1 MDNGELSPNS
11 TVASSVK
18 TADKSIAEHHLDAGS
33 IFSDTLDRRVL
44 NKQAET
50 FMQLAL
56 SGEIPAAEATRILQV
71 QIGRLFTAAT
81 TDHLTSL
88 PNARI
93 FDHDLNREFKAAER
107 TDRPLSILFVD
118 ADLFGLINKR
128 YDQATGD
135 AALKQVAWVLENA
148 ASRPGDVI
156 RRINKNSG
164 VGDQESGDGE
174 VVSRRGGEEFEILLS
189 ETDAAGAEVVARRI
203 QDLYTAVQLHPDIIE
218 KWPKANNPE
227 GNNEQALKAQE
238 AILENFRQHQAELKR
253 NPEAYFGSY
262 PKEVEGMQ
270 TLSIGIATRENGM
283 SVEQFRK
290 AADNATQ
297 HAKNVTKSVREV
309 HQDKWLDSQKL
320 TRNDIKEAKD
330 FPHFNVK
337 GNIARYEQGKIHLLP
352 ATEMLPLPVKT
363 A

>member
-1 MDNGELSPNS
+1 MDNGEASPHP
-11 TVASSVK
+11 TVAETAKTEPQPDVK
-18 TADKSIAEHHLDAGS
+18 SL
-33 IFSDTLDRRVL
+33 FPDTLDRKTLDQQVS
-44 NKQAET
+44 N
-50 FMQLAL
+50 FMRLAYAGGL
-56 SGEIPAAEATRILQV
+56 SQV
-71 QIGRLFTAAT
+71 QATQLLQEQMGKLLTTAT
-81 TDHLTSL
+81 TDYLTGL

-93 FDHDLNREFKAAER
+93 FDHDLNREFRAAER
-107 TDRPLSILFVD
+107 TDRPISLLFID
-118 ADLFGLINKR
+118 ADLFGVINKR
-128 YDQATGD
+128 YNQATGD
-135 AALKQVAWVLENA
+135 AALKQIAWVLENA

-156 RRINKNSG
+156 RRINKNSRVTG
-164 VGDQESGDGE
+164 QESGDGE

-189 ETDAAGAEVVARRI
+189 ETHAAGAEVVARRI

-218 KWPKANNPE
+218 KWPAGNSAKALAA
-227 GNNEQALKAQE
+227 QAT
-238 AILENFRQHQAELKR
+238 ILENFHKHQAELQT

-270 TLSIGIATRENGM
+270 TLSIGIATREEGM
-283 SVEQFRK
+283 GLEQFRK

-309 HQDKWLDSQKL
+309 AQDKWLDSKSL

-337 GNIARYEQGKIHLLP
+337 GNIARYEHGKIHLLP
-352 ATEMLPLPVKT
+352 ASEALPLPVLQPAQARST